1 MKVITVKAANVVE
14 IEEKPVPKPGPEEF
28 LVKNVVS
35 GVSSG
40 TELSL
45 YKGTHEGFK
54 TGRYKYPMGIGYM
67 CAGEVVEAG
76 NKVENVKVGD
86 RVASTMPHAE
96 YALLNNKSLFV
107 KLPEGIS
114 YDDAVFITNA
124 TTAVNCLHR
133 TAPTLGDTVAV
144 MGQGLLG
151 MLALQCAKTAGCKTI
166 AIDPIEQRLNIAKEV
181 GADFVLNPMDTDF
194 KEKLSAANDGKK
206 IDIVIEASGNAN
218 ALKQGLGI
226 VKTQGKL
233 VILARHHNILPFNI
247 LGEDFFMKELN
258 VISSSVWGP
267 WIEESTDYLKWT
279 YKENYKLA
287 ANLIFQKKIITKPM
301 ITHNFPYSN
310 IKEVYELV
318 EKQGDKVL
326 QVILNWRSK

>member
-1 MKVITVKAANVVE
+1 MKVITVKATNLVE
-14 IEEKPVPKPGPEEF
+14 IEEKQVPKPGPEEF
-28 LVKNVVS
+28 LVKNMVS
-35 GVSSG
+35 GISSG

-54 TGRYKYPMGIGYM
+54 TGRYKYPMSIGYM

-76 NKVENVKVGD
+76 NKVENIKVGY

-96 YALLNNKSLFV
+96 YVVLNNKSLFA
-107 KLPEGIS
+107 KLPDNVS

-133 TAPTLGDTVAV
+133 AAPAMGDTVAV

-151 MLALQCAKTAGCKTI
+151 MLALQCAKTSGCKTI
-166 AIDPIEQRLNIAKEV
+166 AIDPIVQRLNIAEEV
-181 GADFVLNPMDTDF
+181 GADYALSPLDPDF

-218 ALKQGLGI
+218 ALKQGLEI
-226 VKTQGKL
+226 VKTQGKM
-233 VILARHHNILPFNI
+233 VILARHHDILPFNI
-247 LGEDFFMKELN
+247 LGEHFFMKELN
-258 VISSSVWGP
+258 VMSSSVWGP

-279 YKENYKLA
+279 YRENYKLA

-301 ITHNFPYSN
+301 ITHYFPSSK
-310 IKEVYELV
+310 IKDVYELV
-318 EKQGDKVL
+318 EKQGNTVL
-326 QVILNWRSK
+326 QVILNWKE